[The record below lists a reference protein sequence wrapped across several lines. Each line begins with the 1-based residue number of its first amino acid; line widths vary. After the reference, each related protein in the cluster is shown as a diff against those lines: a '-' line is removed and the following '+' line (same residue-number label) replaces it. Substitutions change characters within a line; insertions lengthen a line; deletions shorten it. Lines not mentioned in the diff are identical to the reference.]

1 MDTTANP
8 TAQTIAREEFERA
21 LEAGEFLIQYQPKMA
36 RMTGRTDWVTTEA
49 EALIRWRHPER
60 GRISPLDFLPQ
71 AAACGM
77 MPAIGDYVLEQT
89 LRQLVHWRGDG
100 LHLNGCVNLDASLLQ
115 DLELAGHYE
124 RMVQRHDLPC
134 DAITFE
140 IAQPTIAGHEE
151 ACTAVM
157 AALRR
162 KGFRLS
168 LDDFGA
174 ARESLSSFGRLDFDE
189 IKIHAS
195 LLIEAR
201 DNAITRQALAAVTGM
216 AHALGK
222 TVCAE
227 GVEDA
232 ATFDFLKEIRCD
244 KMQGFFISE
253 AVMPEIIQRCYP
265 AVDKANALEVISE
278 ATGMYATRA

>member
-1 MDTTANP
+1 MTDISRAEL
-8 TAQTIAREEFERA
+8 QRA
-21 LEAGEFLIQYQPKMA
+21 LAEDQFLVQYQPKMT
-36 RMTGRTDWVTTEA
+36 RMTGRNDWVTTEA

-60 GRISPLDFLPQ
+60 GRISPLDFLPS
-71 AAACGM
+71 AVEHGL
-77 MPAIGDYVLEQT
+77 MPAIGDYVLTQT
-89 LRQLVHWRGDG
+89 LTQLNNWRRNG
-100 LHLNGCVNLDASLLQ
+100 LHLNGCVNLDTCLLG

-124 RMVQRHDLPC
+124 KLMAKFDLPC

-140 IAQPTIAGHEE
+140 VPQPNIAGAEDD
-151 ACTAVM
+151 CSRVIS
-157 AALRR
+157 ALRR
-162 KGFRLS
+162 KGFRMS

-174 ARESLSSFGRLDFDE
+174 ARNSLSAFGKLDFDE

-195 LLIEAR
+195 LLIQAR

-216 AHALGK
+216 AHALGI

-253 AVMPEIIQRCYP
+253 AVMPNIIQSCYP
-265 AVDKANALEVISE
+265 AVDAANALEISE
-278 ATGMYATRA
+278 LTGAYRSSQSPVA

>member
-1 MDTTANP
+1 MQSISRD
-8 TAQTIAREEFERA
+8 EFERA
-21 LEAGEFLIQYQPKMA
+21 LEQGEFLVQYQPKMA

-49 EALIRWRHPER
+49 EALIRWRHPKR
-60 GRISPLDFLPQ
+60 GRISPLDFLSQ
-71 AAACGM
+71 AVDCGM
-77 MPAIGDYVLEQT
+77 MPALGDYVLEQT
-89 LRQLVHWRGDG
+89 LTQLTRWRANG
-100 LHLNGCVNLDASLLQ
+100 LQLNGCVNLDASLLR
-115 DLELAGHYE
+115 DIELAGHYE
-124 RMVQRHDLPC
+124 RMVRRFDLPC

-140 IAQPTIAGHEE
+140 VAQPTIAGDEE
-151 ACTAVM
+151 ACTTVM

-216 AHALGK
+216 AHALGI

-227 GVEDA
+227 GVEEA

-265 AVDKANALEVISE
+265 AVDQANAMEVINE
-278 ATGMYATRA
+278 ATGMYAASR

>member
-1 MDTTANP
+1 MTK
-8 TAQTIAREEFERA
+8 ISREELENA
-21 LEAGEFLIQYQPKMA
+21 LETGQLLVQYQPKMA

-60 GRISPLDFLPQ
+60 GRVSPMDFLPQ
-71 AAACGM
+71 AVEFGL
-77 MPAIGDYVLEQT
+77 MPRIGDFVLRET
-89 LRQLVHWRGDG
+89 LGQLQRWRNDG
-100 LHLNGCVNLDASLLQ
+100 LHLNGCVNLDISLLQ
-115 DLELAGHYE
+115 DLELAGNYE
-124 RMVQRHDLPC
+124 RTVAEFGLPC

-140 IAQPTIAGHEE
+140 VAQPNIAGTE
-151 ACTAVM
+151 ADCAQVM
-157 AALRR
+157 SALRR

-174 ARESLSSFGRLDFDE
+174 ARQSLSAFGKLDFDE

-195 LLIEAR
+195 LLIQAR

-216 AHALGK
+216 AHALGI

-232 ATFDFLKEIRCD
+232 VTFDFLKEIRCD

-253 AVMPEIIQRCYP
+253 AVMPDIIQRCYP
-265 AVDKANALEVISE
+265 AVDAASAMDVLNE
-278 ATGMYATRA
+278 ATGIYRSNSAQA